1 MGKFYSD
8 EAEISMKKDTQ
19 LVNIYLKIHNKKP
32 LTLDDL
38 RYLAEYSPECFE
50 KTCENVIH
58 KMPEAK
64 PIMEPVAA
72 KAPVAKATPVPYY
85 QPGIQDVLDNLI
97 CLEANE
103 LPFTNIDSGK
113 VMDLL
118 GNLYMEL
125 LLSHNEPDTLAAMIE
140 NGDTPRFDK
149 RV

>member
-1 MGKFYSD
+1 M
-8 EAEISMKKDTQ
+8 EIDMKKDTQ

-32 LTLDDL
+32 LTMDDL
-38 RYLAEYSPECFE
+38 RYLAKYSPECFE

-64 PIMEPVAA
+64 PIMEPVCTE
-72 KAPVAKATPVPYY
+72 APVTQAKPVPSY
-85 QPGIQDVLDNLI
+85 QHSIQDMLENLI
-97 CLEANE
+97 RLEANE
-103 LPFTNIDSGK
+103 LPFTNVDTGK

-125 LLSHNEPDTLAAMIE
+125 LLSNNETEALAAIME